1 MATYSDRDQAP
12 RLSSMPAHGPLFV
25 AWWGKSVRVSSR
37 CQRVGAYRRQA
48 VENQSL
54 HCHSSHTKRAAPKE
68 ARMRLE
74 AGHSLCLMPSSSRLC
89 VISAHSL
96 VSTMSPFGREIPQSF
111 QSAEE
116 ALD

>member
-1 MATYSDRDQAP
+1 
-12 RLSSMPAHGPLFV
+12 
-25 AWWGKSVRVSSR
+25 
-37 CQRVGAYRRQA
+37 
-48 VENQSL
+48 
-54 HCHSSHTKRAAPKE
+54 
-68 ARMRLE
+68 MRLE